1 LVHFDDIGARKV
13 AMNYKSSPVLY
24 EVFGRVIALMM
35 IALCAS
41 FAGAQSAATP
51 EAPKTTDQAFK
62 NIQILKGISA
72 DQLIPSMQFI
82 SASLGVECEYCHI
95 EGAFEKDDKK
105 PKQTARKMM
114 EMMFAI
120 NKGNFEDHRAVT
132 CYTCHRGNAH
142 PVAIPVILSEADTAA
157 HPEPMKTAD
166 GKDSH
171 EGDSGTSPQAVVD
184 PILEKYIAALGG
196 AASIQKVA
204 SRVQKGSADL
214 AGKQFPIDIYA
225 QAPDKRVSV
234 MHLPNGDSITAYNGK
249 VGWLSV
255 PGRPVHWMSQA
266 EAEASRLDA
275 ELYLPVRMKQI
286 FTDFRLAS
294 PDKIAGRDVSVLQGL
309 REGKPPVN
317 FYFDQQSG
325 LLVRL
330 VRYADTPLGLN
341 PTQIDYADYRDSGG
355 LKTPYRWT
363 IARPSGRFT
372 IQVES
377 VQQDVPIDGGKFV
390 PPALPA
396 SDQKPSP
403 P

>member
-1 LVHFDDIGARKV
+1 MNRKSKPVFSGVWARAIGLV
-13 AMNYKSSPVLY
+13 
-24 EVFGRVIALMM
+24 M
-35 IALCAS
+35 IALQ
-41 FAGAQSAATP
+41 FPYAGAQKGTAPAA
-51 EAPKTTDQAFK
+51 AKTTDQAFK

-82 SASLGVECEYCHI
+82 SVSLGVECEYCHV

-120 NKGNFEDHRAVT
+120 NRGNFEDHRAVT

-142 PVAIPVILSEADTAA
+142 PVAIPIIPAGADTTA
-157 HPEPMKTAD
+157 HPEPMKTMSGNDHQAED
-166 GKDSH
+166 Q
-171 EGDSGTSPQAVVD
+171 GTSLAAVVG

-196 AASIQKVA
+196 AASIQKVT
-204 SRVQKGSADL
+204 SWVQKGSVDL
-214 AGKQFPIDIYA
+214 SGKQFPIDIYA
-225 QAPDKRVSV
+225 QAPDKWISV
-234 MHLPNGDSITAYNGK
+234 LHLANGDNITAYNGT

-286 FTDFRLAS
+286 FTDFRLLAQE
-294 PDKIAGRDVSVLQGL
+294 KIAGRDVSVLHGL
-309 REGKPPVN
+309 REDKPPVK
-317 FYFDQQSG
+317 FYFDHQSG

-355 LKTPYRWT
+355 VKIPYRWT
-363 IARPSGRFT
+363 IARPSGQFT

-377 VQQDVPIDGGKFV
+377 VQQNMPIDGGRFV
-390 PPALPA
+390 PPTLPA
-396 SDQKPSP
+396 SEQKPSSP
-403 P
+403 

>member
-1 LVHFDDIGARKV
+1 
-13 AMNYKSSPVLY
+13 MNGKSRPVLS
-24 EVFGRVIALMM
+24 GLLAGAIARLM
-35 IALCAS
+35 IALLS
-41 FAGAQSAATP
+41 PFAGAQNGAAP
-51 EAPKTTDQAFK
+51 AASKTTDQAFK
-62 NIQILKGISA
+62 NIQILKGIPA
-72 DQLIPSMQFI
+72 DQLMPSMQFI
-82 SASLGVECEYCHI
+82 STSLGVECEYCHV

-132 CYTCHRGNAH
+132 CYTCHRGNSH
-142 PVAIPVILSEADTAA
+142 PVAIPIIPSEADAAA

-166 GKDSH
+166 GKDTH
-171 EGDSGTSPQAVVD
+171 AVDSSASSKAVVD

-196 AASIQKVA
+196 AASIQKVT

-225 QAPDKRVSV
+225 QAPDKRVSA
-234 MHLPNGDSITAYNGK
+234 MHLPNGDSITAYNGT

-286 FTDFRLAS
+286 FTDFRLAA
-294 PDKIAGRDVSVLQGL
+294 PDKIAGRNVSVLQGL

-330 VRYADTPLGLN
+330 VKYVDTPLGLN

-355 LKTPYRWT
+355 VKIPYRWT

-377 VQQDVPIDGGKFV
+377 VQQNVPIDGEKFV
-390 PPALPA
+390 PPVLPP
-396 SDQKPSP
+396 SDQKPSSP
-403 P
+403 